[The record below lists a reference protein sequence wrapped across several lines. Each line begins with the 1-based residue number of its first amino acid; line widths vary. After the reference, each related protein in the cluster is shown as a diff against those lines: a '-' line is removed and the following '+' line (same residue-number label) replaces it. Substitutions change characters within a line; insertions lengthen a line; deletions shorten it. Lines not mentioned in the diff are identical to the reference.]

1 MVNVMSLWRLEP
13 LPIAVTLVAVLF
25 YALGTGPLRRRF
37 FPGEVYPATKAL
49 LFYLSM
55 ALLTLTFVSPLHT
68 IGELFLLSAHMLTMM
83 LVIFV
88 VAPIFLLGIPGWLIS
103 PLALHPVI
111 KPILRFFTR
120 PVVNVIHF
128 NLAFLIIHIPVLL
141 KTLMF
146 TGDLLHYYTYFTI
159 FGAAVL
165 MWWPVM
171 NPLPDALP
179 SPTYKVQL
187 IYLVVLIFAHNPF
200 STVFSFAT
208 GLIYPW
214 YERTSQAIG
223 ASALQDQQLAGVI
236 MGVVYMTVMLIAIG
250 TVFVRWFSR
259 RGKTNSEQTQ
269 ISPAGEVGLKTAHD

>member
-1 MVNVMSLWRLEP
+1 MSLWRLEP
-13 LPIAVTLVAVLF
+13 LPIAATLVAVLF
-25 YALGTGPLRRRF
+25 YTLGTGPLRARF
-37 FPGEVYPATKAL
+37 FPGEAYPTNKAA

-55 ALLTLTFVSPLHT
+55 ALLTLIFVSPLHT

-88 VAPIFLLGIPGWLIS
+88 VAPIFLLGVPGWLIA
-103 PLALHPVI
+103 PVALHPMI

-120 PVVNVIHF
+120 PVVNIIHF
-128 NLAFLIIHIPVLL
+128 NLAFLIIHIPLLL

-146 TGDLLHYYTYFTI
+146 TGDLLHYYTYFAI

-179 SPTYKVQL
+179 SPSYKVQL

-200 STVFSFAT
+200 STIFSFST

-214 YERTSQAIG
+214 YERTSQLVG
-223 ASALQDQQLAGVI
+223 VSALKDQQLAGVI
-236 MGVVYMTVMLIAIG
+236 MGVLYMTVMLIAIG
-250 TVFVRWFSR
+250 TVFVRWFSG
-259 RGKTNSEQTQ
+259 RGEPTQALASE
-269 ISPAGEVGLKTAHD
+269 GGLEAAHD

>member
-1 MVNVMSLWRLEP
+1 MVDLMSLWRLEP
-13 LPIAVTLVAVLF
+13 LPIAATLVAVLF
-25 YALGTGPLRRRF
+25 YALGTGPLRARF
-37 FPGEVYPATKAL
+37 FPGEAYPTNKAV
-49 LFYLSM
+49 LFYFSM
-55 ALLTLTFVSPLHT
+55 TLLTLIFVSPLHT
-68 IGELFLLSAHMLTMM
+68 IGELFLLSAHMLTMV

-88 VAPIFLLGIPGWLIS
+88 VAPIFLLGIPGWLIA
-103 PLALHPVI
+103 PVALHPVI

-146 TGDLLHYYTYFTI
+146 TGDLLHYYTYFAI

-179 SPTYKVQL
+179 SPSYKVQL
-187 IYLVVLIFAHNPF
+187 IYLVVLIFTHNPF
-200 STVFSFAT
+200 SSVFSFST

-223 ASALQDQQLAGVI
+223 VSALQDQQLAGVI

-250 TVFVRWFSR
+250 TVFVRWFSGNGER
-259 RGKTNSEQTQ
+259 HQEL
-269 ISPAGEVGLKTAHD
+269 AGDVGLEAAHD